1 MNKREFSR
9 LFTITFVVIGGL
21 LCVVI
26 LGSRLVQ
33 PDGPLW
39 PTVDLGGSAP
49 SLPPASA
56 ASAWGDV
63 AAVMAP
69 SVAVVQVYANGRAS
83 SSGSAVVVRAD
94 GYLVTNAHVVE
105 NSDRVEVVLQDREP
119 VEAHIVGRDRG
130 TDLAVLHV
138 HLDEPLVA
146 AAFGDVDALHVGQ
159 WVVAIGSPFQLSG
172 TVSAGIVS
180 ALGRQVPSLSITS
193 KFIQTDAAINPGNSG
208 GPLVNLKGEVI
219 GINTAIAVSESAA
232 RSGRGV
238 YAGVGFAIPIDT
250 VRRVASRLIGRAGL
264 EKPGPGPTTTVDL

>member
-1 MNKREFSR
+1 VSKRDFSR
-9 LFTITFVVIGGL
+9 LFTVTFVVIGAL
-21 LCVVI
+21 LAVVI

-39 PTVDLGGSAP
+39 PSVELGGESP
-49 SLPPASA
+49 SLPAASP

-69 SVAVVQVYANGRAS
+69 SVAVVQVYAGNRAS
-83 SSGSAVVVRAD
+83 SSGSAVVVRPD

-105 NSDRVEVVLQDREP
+105 DGDRIEVVLQDREP
-119 VEAHIVGRDRG
+119 IEAHVVGRDRG

-146 AAFGDVDALHVGQ
+146 AAFGDAGALRVGE
-159 WVVAIGSPFQLSG
+159 WVVAIGSPFQLTG

-180 ALGRQVPSLSITS
+180 ALGRRVQNLSATS
-193 KFIQTDAAINPGNSG
+193 TFIQTDAAINPGNSG
-208 GPLVNLKGEVI
+208 GPLVNLRGEVI
-219 GINTAIAVSESAA
+219 GINTAIAVSEAAA
-232 RSGRGV
+232 RTGRGV
-238 YAGVGFAIPIDT
+238 YAGVSFAIPIDT

-264 EKPGPGPTTTVDL
+264 ETENVEPTAPADL